1 MVNKIDT
8 AASHPLYSVHPSVAY
23 LQAIIANLPQKTGR
37 SIDEWIRLVHE
48 SGPGSEKERRD
59 WLRKE
64 FKLGGTT
71 AAIIAERAE
80 GKADDNSDPQ
90 TYLRTAEEYV
100 EAMYAGPKADLRVIH
115 DELIKLGKSLGEEV
129 KICPCKTIV
138 PLYRNHVFAEIKPA
152 TRTRIDLGL
161 ALNSSP
167 ETPPA
172 RLLETGGLQK
182 GDRITH
188 RFAISSTDE
197 VDYEVRRWLALA
209 YELDG

>member
-1 MVNKIDT
+1 MAKKIDT

-23 LQAIIANLPQKTGR
+23 LHAILANLPQKTGR
-37 SIDEWIRLVHE
+37 SIDEWLRLVQGT
-48 SGPGSEKERRD
+48 GPGSEKERRD
-59 WLRKE
+59 WLRTE

-71 AAIIAERAE
+71 AMIIAERAE
-80 GKADDNSDPQ
+80 GTADDSSDPQ

-100 EAMYAGPKADLRVIH
+100 EAMYAGPKSGLRVIH
-115 DELIKLGKSLGEEV
+115 DELIKLGKSLGEDV

-138 PLYRNHVFAEIKPA
+138 PLYRNHVFAEIKPS

-161 ALNSSP
+161 ALKSSP
-167 ETPPA
+167 EIPPA
-172 RLLETGGLQK
+172 RLLETGGLQT

-188 RFAISSTDE
+188 RFAISSNDE
-197 VDYEVRRWLALA
+197 VDHEVRRWLALA